1 LALRHRQD
9 AGRPDPERDERD
21 VPEREHAGVADEE
34 VERDDD
40 RHLHERVEEVVLER
54 GGDAEPEQGGRQHER
69 RRAQQ
74 LGDASQGHAR
84 STAAPPRVKRPFG
97 RRSRTRITAPKRKL
111 GRYWLWFVGSA
122 PPRIPLA
129 KPIVKPPSVAGIGRV
144 SPPRTTP
151 ASTTIVSS
159 SPKMGVTC
167 GLRPVSM
174 KAETAA
180 SSPEMRTAPVTTR
193 FARTPSSRDVVK
205 SIAAARMCSP
215 SDVRVSNSWSST
227 RQNAAIA
234 IETIAILRIS
244 TPPMSHGWFSGPIEE
259 AIVPSWPKA
268 S

>member
-1 LALRHRQD
+1 
-9 AGRPDPERDERD
+9 
-21 VPEREHAGVADEE
+21 
-34 VERDDD
+34 
-40 RHLHERVEEVVLER
+40 
-54 GGDAEPEQGGRQHER
+54 
-69 RRAQQ
+69 
-74 LGDASQGHAR
+74 
-84 STAAPPRVKRPFG
+84 
-97 RRSRTRITAPKRKL
+97 
-111 GRYWLWFVGSA
+111 
-122 PPRIPLA
+122 
-129 KPIVKPPSVAGIGRV
+129 
-144 SPPRTTP
+144 
-151 ASTTIVSS
+151 
-159 SPKMGVTC
+159 MGVTC

-268 S
+268 STAMLCIRNATAKVATSITAGECVRSGRKTSQSISVESASTTAKQSRIPAHAGQPQTEAYAIA